1 MDRWGREE
9 LKAPAVLCA
18 SGCRAIDGD
27 ADGDKQVKRGL
38 FCSRLPRPPGTYEQT
53 KTNRCG
59 VVLCTTTTRQGQSY
73 ALQHSSDCEVV
84 GASPTCSVYNQQP
97 GKKITALWFREL
109 VLRIVG
115 RLPVRP
121 CLLLR
126 SLGGGQSRLG
136 EQPATG
142 QGLWDRI
149 GGAAAAQSHVMRR
162 EDGATEGGVCCCSQ

>member
-1 MDRWGREE
+1 MARPRSRLSVYCRAVRCILDRWGREE

-73 ALQHSSDCEVV
+73 ALQHSSNCEVV

-97 GKKITALWFREL
+97 GNKITAPLWFREL
-109 VLRIVG
+109 VLLVVVG
-115 RLPVRP
+115 RLAYA
-121 CLLLR
+121 CLMLR
-126 SLGGGQSRLG
+126 IPGQ
-136 EQPATG
+136 P
-142 QGLWDRI
+142 I
-149 GGAAAAQSHVMRR
+149 
-162 EDGATEGGVCCCSQ
+162 